1 MTDYDN
7 ADFFSDADL
16 VPDPYP
22 YFEHL
27 RAKCPVLHQPHQGVY
42 AVTGYREALE
52 TYRDEE
58 TFSSCVSVVGPL
70 APLPF
75 EVTGDDIGEL
85 IRHHRDEI
93 AMADFVVTMDPPDH
107 TRTRGLLQQLLTPK
121 RLKENEEYT
130 WQLADQQLDEIVDN
144 GEFEVMEDF
153 ARPFTGL
160 VITELLGIP
169 VEDRRTFR
177 EIMSGQLIGALNEE
191 LAHNPLEWLDEKF
204 TAYIAD
210 RRANPRQDVLTEL
223 AQATYPD
230 GTVPEIVDVVR
241 LATFLF
247 AAGQETTTKLL
258 MTALQVIAERPGI
271 QAALRADR
279 TVIPNFLEECLRIES
294 PVKSHFRLA
303 RTNTRLG
310 DVEVPAGGMVMLL
323 PGACNRDPN
332 KFEEPNE
339 FRIDRANVREHIAF
353 GRGIHTCPGSPLA
366 RTEGRISINRILDRM
381 ADIHIDE
388 SFHGPADDRRYV
400 YDPTFVMRGLT
411 KLHIRFRPVK

>member
-1 MTDYDN
+1 VTDYDK

-27 RAKCPVLHQPHQGVY
+27 RAKCPVLHQEHQGVY

-85 IRHHRDEI
+85 IRQHRDEI

-121 RLKENEEYT
+121 RLKENEQYT

-144 GEFEVMEDF
+144 GTCEVMEDF

-169 VEDRRTFR
+169 EEDRRTFR

-191 LAHNPLEWLDEKF
+191 LAHNPLAWLDEKF

-210 RRANPRQDVLTEL
+210 RREHPRPDVLTEL

-230 GTVPEIVDVVR
+230 GSVPEIVDVVR

-258 MTALQVIAERPGI
+258 ITALQVIAERPDI

-279 TVIPNFLEECLRIES
+279 TRVPNFLEECLRLES

-310 DVEVPAGGMVMLL
+310 DVEVPAGGMIMLL
-323 PGACNRDPN
+323 PGACNRDPG
-332 KFEEPNE
+332 KFDEPNE
-339 FRIDRANVREHIAF
+339 FRMDRANVREHIAF

-381 ADIHIDE
+381 ADIHVDE
-388 SFHGPADDRRYV
+388 SFHGPADDRRYE

-411 KLHIRFRPVK
+411 KLHIRFRPAP